1 MSARGRD
8 LFDSYVNKSLN
19 HPDLRS
25 LDATS
30 HAFNLSAQAAA
41 EHIPISQ
48 IIEEVGPIGPALLER
63 MRKR

>member
-19 HPDLRS
+19 HPDLRRFN
-25 LDATS
+25 ATS

-41 EHIPISQ
+41 EHISISQ
-48 IIEEVGPIGPALLER
+48 VIEEVGPITPALVAR